1 MPATATVA
9 RVIAPAKTEPAPAAA
24 KPPPAPPP
32 ANTATVEVVRLPP
45 EPVIKTSPDAP
56 LDSRRPTD
64 ETRAAEPTPPAPAPV
79 VPAEDT
85 EPAKPGFLARMNP
98 LNLFRRE
105 PKSVPGP
112 TPLPSPKKTA
122 SANSPPLEETGK
134 QAPRAP
140 AESGAPVPSFPGSAS
155 ATGSSQ
161 AVGPSAFSRYLYLS
175 PPKPAAGNRREAER
189 AFGQGQQAQRANRLA
204 EAVSAYRRATALDG
218 SYFEACYNL
227 GLAAYES
234 RSYRQALAA
243 WENALALQPESNDAR
258 YNFALAL
265 KAANYPIDAANELE
279 KILATH
285 PNETRAHL
293 VLGNLCA
300 EQLRDP
306 ARARTHYLKLLE
318 LEPRNAQAT
327 AIRYWL
333 VANPNP

>member
-1 MPATATVA
+1 
-9 RVIAPAKTEPAPAAA
+9 
-24 KPPPAPPP
+24 
-32 ANTATVEVVRLPP
+32 VEVVRLPP

-56 LDSRRPTD
+56 LDRRPPTN

-79 VPAEDT
+79 VSAEDP
-85 EPAKPGFLARMNP
+85 EAAKPGFLARMNP

-105 PKSVPGP
+105 PRSAPGP

-122 SANSPPLEETGK
+122 AANPPPPEEIGK
-134 QAPRAP
+134 QAPKAP
-140 AESGAPVPSFPGSAS
+140 SESGASVSNLSGNTPA
-155 ATGSSQ
+155 AGSSQ
-161 AVGPSAFSRYLYLS
+161 VVGPSAFSRYPYLS

-204 EAVSAYRRATALDG
+204 EAVSAYRQATALDG

-279 KILATH
+279 KILTTH